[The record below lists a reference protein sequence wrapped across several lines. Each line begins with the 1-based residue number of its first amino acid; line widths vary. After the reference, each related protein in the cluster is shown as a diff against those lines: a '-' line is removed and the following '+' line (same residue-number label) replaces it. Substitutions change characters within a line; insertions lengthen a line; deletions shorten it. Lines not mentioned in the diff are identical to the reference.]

1 MMGTEPLQMA
11 LPVTLPD
18 DETFASYFG
27 GEASLEVTHL
37 KTTLATLKNS
47 FHFTYLCGLA
57 DSGKSH
63 LLYATC
69 IHAQELGLSTIL
81 LSLREVID
89 FGPAVLDSLENLDV
103 VCIDDVHLVAGI
115 ESWEKALFNFYNRFN
130 EPGKSLVVT
139 ADLPPS
145 MLNISLPD
153 LESRLAWG
161 TTFQIR
167 SMSDDDK
174 AEALVKRANMRG
186 LELTDECARF
196 LLTRLSRDMRALLD
210 VLDKLDH
217 ASMAAQRKLTIPFIK
232 TTLRL

>member
-1 MMGTEPLQMA
+1 MSQLEPMQMA

-18 DETFASYFG
+18 DETFSAYFG

-37 KTTLATLKNS
+37 KNTLINRNTS
-47 FHFTYLCGLA
+47 FQFTYLCGLA

-69 IHAQELGLSTIL
+69 IAAQEQGLSTML
-81 LSLREVID
+81 LSLREVLD
-89 FGPAVLDSLENLDV
+89 FGPAVLDGLEGLDV

-115 ESWEKALFNFYNRFN
+115 DAWEKALFNFFNRFN
-130 EPGKSLVVT
+130 EAGNCLVVT
-139 ADLPPS
+139 ADLLPN
-145 MLNISLPD
+145 MLNLELPD
-153 LESRLAWG
+153 LESRLTWG

-174 AEALVKRANMRG
+174 AEALVKRAHMRG
-186 LELTDECARF
+186 LELTDECARY

-210 VLDKLDH
+210 ILDKLDH

-232 TTLRL
+232 ATLKL

>member
-1 MMGTEPLQMA
+1 MMQPMQMA

-18 DETFASYFG
+18 DETFSAYFG
-27 GEASLEVTHL
+27 GEGSLEVTHL
-37 KTTLATLKNS
+37 KNALEAS
-47 FHFTYLCGLA
+47 HQDFQFTYLCGLG

-69 IHAQELGLSTIL
+69 IHAQEQGLSTIL
-81 LSLREVID
+81 LSLRELIN
-89 FGPAVLDSLENLDV
+89 FGPAVLDGLEALDV
-103 VCIDDVHLVAGI
+103 VCIDDVHLVAGN
-115 ESWEKALFNFYNRFN
+115 EPWEKALFNFFNRFN
-130 EPGKSLVVT
+130 EPGKCLVVT
-139 ADLPPS
+139 ADLLPN
-145 MLNISLPD
+145 MLNLSLPD
-153 LESRLAWG
+153 LESRFTWG

-174 AEALVKRANMRG
+174 AEALVKRAKMRG
-186 LELTDECARF
+186 LELSDECARF

-232 TTLRL
+232 TTLNL

>member
-1 MMGTEPLQMA
+1 MVKQ
-11 LPVTLPD
+11 
-18 DETFASYFG
+18 
-27 GEASLEVTHL
+27 LEVGLTQL
-37 KTTLATLKNS
+37 EGATFNYV
-47 FHFTYLCGLA
+47 YLCGFS

-69 IHAQELGLSTIL
+69 IRAQELGLSCFL
-81 LSLREVID
+81 LSCKDLAWLD
-89 FGPAVLDSLENLDV
+89 PHVLDDLEKLDV
-103 VCIDDVHLVAGI
+103 ICIDDIQQVAGDPV
-115 ESWEKALFNFYNRFN
+115 WEKALFNFFNRFN
-130 EPGKSLVVT
+130 GDGKMLVV
-139 ADLPPS
+139 AGDLLPN
-145 MLNISLPD
+145 MLNITLPD
-153 LESRLAWG
+153 LESRLNWG

-210 VLDKLDH
+210 ILDRLDH

-232 TTLRL
+232 ATLKL